1 MKKKVSLIVI
11 TILIAAVF
19 GSVIGCSS
27 TESTK
32 ETGTTNQTESTG
44 KSGSDSGQS
53 GETTPKAE
61 ASVELANFAM
71 NPEEVTIKQGGKVT
85 WTNKDSVEHTVTA
98 DKGEF
103 ESGQLSEGQTFSRT
117 FDTAG
122 TFAYHCTPHP
132 SMTGTVVVK

>member
-1 MKKKVSLIVI
+1 MFLAV
-11 TILIAAVF
+11 ILIAGGLAALT
-19 GSVIGCSS
+19 GCSS
-27 TESTK
+27 NQSTK

-71 NPEEVTIKQGGKVT
+71 NPDEVTIKKGGKVT

-103 ESGQLSEGQTFSRT
+103 DSGQLSEGQTFSRT

-132 SMTGTVVVK
+132 SMTGTIVVK